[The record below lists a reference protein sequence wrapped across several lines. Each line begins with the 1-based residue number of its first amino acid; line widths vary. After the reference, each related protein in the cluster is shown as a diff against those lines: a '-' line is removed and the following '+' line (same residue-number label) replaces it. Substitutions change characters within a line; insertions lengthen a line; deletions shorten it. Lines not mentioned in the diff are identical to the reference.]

1 MELQAIETLTI
12 EGNLNRPSV
21 KFNAETGVLLIEGR
35 SIIENSIRFYEPIV
49 KWLNQYLENPTI
61 KTAFHI
67 KMEYFN
73 TSTSKYLLTMV
84 DKLSESYSEGNEVMV
99 YWYYGDE
106 DMYDLGDDYQNMID
120 VPFTLIEHRF

>member
-1 MELQAIETLTI
+1 MEIETIETLTI

-21 KFNAETGVLLIEGR
+21 KFNPETGVLVIEGR
-35 SIIENSIRFYEPIV
+35 SIIENAIRFYEPVV
-49 KWLNQYLENPTI
+49 KWLNQYLVNPVQ
-61 KTAFHI
+61 KTSFHI

-84 DKLSESYSEGNEVMV
+84 DKLAESYSQGSEVMV

-120 VPFTLIEHRF
+120 VPFTLIEHQF